1 MPVAARAPSRH
12 PLPRSPGHPGQGR
25 YPDAPGGPLG
35 PGAEGELVLAVPAH
49 ALIPRPPPGHTV
61 PGHAGT
67 DCSSKSKGKAACFF
81 FFFFLKKKKK
91 TFATVSLSSKLILF
105 SHGFDF
111 MAPHHVRPSHATT
124 PTPLRASPSRSQE
137 SGPTPRV
144 TLHSIWG
151 APHDVGPLAP
161 SLTSHTPG
169 RLGTVAAGS
178 EWASRG
184 RAPSLGWVRKAS
196 WGRKGWAG
204 ARGSP
209 RGPLWLQ
216 VQLPTDPLQELV
228 CSEDQLA
235 GPPLWIGL

>member
-1 MPVAARAPSRH
+1 MPVAARAPPATPCPEAQGTQDRAATLTPQEGRWARGLKGNWSWLF
-12 PLPRSPGHPGQGR
+12 LPMPSSPDRRRGTPSLGMQGPTAVLNR
-25 YPDAPGGPLG
+25 KGRQ
-35 PGAEGELVLAVPAH
+35 LV
-49 ALIPRPPPGHTV
+49 
-61 PGHAGT
+61 
-67 DCSSKSKGKAACFF
+67 FF
-81 FFFFLKKKKK
+81 FFFKKQKK

-111 MAPHHVRPSHATT
+111 MAPHHVRPSHATM
-124 PTPLRASPSRSQE
+124 PAPLRASPSRSQE

-151 APHDVGPLAP
+151 APRDVGPSAP

-184 RAPSLGWVRKAS
+184 RAPSLGWVRKAP

-209 RGPLWLQ
+209 RGPLWLRI
-216 VQLPTDPLQELV
+216 QLPTDPLQELV
-228 CSEDQLA
+228 CSEDQPA
-235 GPPLWIGL
+235 RPPLWIGL